1 MDWLG
6 VYRKLSS
13 PGLMDTEI
21 RCNLKTGGQKMI
33 EKRRKFTV
41 ELKREAVRL
50 TQETDKSVAEIAREL
65 GINPNTLYRWRQEQ
79 GEYAEQA
86 FPGNGRLRPEEE
98 ELRRLRRELEI
109 VKQERDILKKAI
121 SIFSA
126 RQR

>member
-1 MDWLG
+1 
-6 VYRKLSS
+6 
-13 PGLMDTEI
+13 MDTEI

-33 EKRRKFTV
+33 EKRRKFTA
-41 ELKREAVRL
+41 EFKREAVRL

>member
-1 MDWLG
+1 
-6 VYRKLSS
+6 
-13 PGLMDTEI
+13 
-21 RCNLKTGGQKMI
+21 MI
-33 EKRRKFTV
+33 EKRRKFTADF
-41 ELKREAVRL
+41 KREAVRL
-50 TQETDKSVAEIAREL
+50 TEETDKSVAEIAREL

-79 GEYAEQA
+79 AEYAEQA

-98 ELRRLRRELEI
+98 ELRGLRRELEI